1 LDDDVDAFEHSYL
14 NDNSATDPNSA
25 VGNTGAAIL
34 IADIQDMNNTLNA
47 MNLPK
52 HLPVGTSD
60 AGAYFNTKVLSA
72 IEYGVGYLLGIFTPG
87 Q

>member
-1 LDDDVDAFEHSYL
+1 LHDDVDAFEHSYL
-14 NDNSATDPNSA
+14 NANGATDPNSA

-60 AGAYFNTKVLSA
+60 AGAYFNTKVLQA